1 MARLLGLS
9 GAVVSGT
16 SYSTATEALP
26 LGSVC
31 TRFSCSPCCAAGS
44 RSIRK
49 VPLALTTPEPMTLPS
64 ASRTS
69 TVAPGSPRPL
79 RAVPPG
85 PTRMSVTASGGVMSG
100 AVNSSGIELLP
111 AASTWR
117 MSRASPL
124 AWAGERAR
132 LKVPSALTR
141 PLPMRLP
148 AASRT
153 CTVAP
158 GSPRPVRVTP
168 FARARSVGWS
178 GALVSGLSTSGAVML
193 AAGEVLPA
201 ASAALTSRAWPSVCG
216 GCRVML
222 NWPSAPA
229 TAVPSTTPPVPRTE
243 TVEPGSARPVRV
255 VPCSLMARSVGASG
269 AVASGAVTVPGAET
283 LPAPSVK
290 VTSRFSL
297 LICGG
302 FNVTL
307 KLPSAPTVP
316 LPIRLPAASRIF
328 TVLPA
333 SPRPVRRR
341 PSGDTSRS
349 MGVAGAVVSG
359 SEPPPL
365 LPPPPLSAAAAAPPT
380 PSRLSPAIAQV
391 GMALPAVPIP
401 ATSSSSEATSSK
413 VKPVNAAASY
423 WACHRVPSSPTKTM
437 SLPTPAWSTAKKLP
451 TVTFS
456 PDFRVMIRSCPR
468 WVTVATLSGDTGICT
483 TPGALRL
490 ILPQAL

>member
-1 MARLLGLS
+1 MAPTTP
-9 GAVVSGT
+9 VPIT
-16 SYSTATEALP
+16 
-26 LGSVC
+26 
-31 TRFSCSPCCAAGS
+31 
-44 RSIRK
+44 
-49 VPLALTTPEPMTLPS
+49 VPL

-79 RAVPPG
+79 SARPPL
-85 PTRMSVTASGGVMSG
+85 PTAMSLTALGGVMSG

-111 AASTWR
+111 AASTR
-117 MSRASPL
+117 RISSASPL
-124 AWAGERAR
+124 AWAGDRVT
-132 LKVPSALTR
+132 LNSPSAPTK
-141 PLPMRLP
+141 PVPMMLP

-168 FARARSVGWS
+168 LARARLVGWS
-178 GALVSGLSTSGAVML
+178 GAVVSGVSTSGAAML
-193 AAGEVLPA
+193 AEGEVLPA
-201 ASAALTSRAWPSVCG
+201 ASLVLTSNAWPSVCG

-229 TAVPSTTPPVPRTE
+229 TAEPSSTPSAPRTE

-269 AVASGAVTVPGAET
+269 AVTSGAVTVPGVET
-283 LPAPSVK
+283 LPAPSVR

-302 FNVTL
+302 FNVTS
-307 KLPSAPTVP
+307 KVPSAPTVP
-316 LPIRLPAASRIF
+316 LPIRLPAASRML
-328 TVLPA
+328 TVVPA

-359 SEPPPL
+359 SEPPPP
-365 LPPPPLSAAAAAPPT
+365 LPPPPLSAAAAAPPM

-401 ATSSSSEATSSK
+401 ATSSSSEFTSSK
-413 VKPVNAAASY
+413 VKPVNAVASY
-423 WACHRVPSSPTKTM
+423 CACHRVPSSPTKTM

-451 TVTFS
+451 MVTFS

-468 WVTVATLSGDTGICT
+468 WVTVATLSGATGICT
-483 TPGALRL
+483 TPGPFRL